1 MGSAA
6 HDQAAFASRLFDLLS
21 TVEAS
26 AVIGLAKSRVRGL
39 GEQLAFACSAL
50 HASEALAALETT
62 ATTHLSVP
70 VVASPAGHREVSLE
84 LPFEGT
90 ILSHVLGGGS
100 TYSVTLEPGDDLVA
114 PLRPLLESD
123 PLAAIVVPV
132 RLGDRTVGAAALF
145 SYEGPFGD
153 SAIEMAERFSEVV
166 GLTAEAFFTERLLF
180 ELFASCLPEVLGSDS
195 ATNLPDKIMSFLRST
210 RVTPVYRSRLE
221 LALAIGRLTSRT
233 GLEARLASRV
243 LDAFEGYLVALEGG
257 ADS

>member
-1 MGSAA
+1 MTRASNVET
-6 HDQAAFASRLFDLLS
+6 AFASRLFDLLS

-50 HASEALAALETT
+50 HASEALAALETS

-70 VVASPAGHREVSLE
+70 VVASPAGHREVSIE

-100 TYSVTLEPGDDLVA
+100 TYALTLEPGDELVA

-123 PLAAIVVPV
+123 PLAALVVPI
-132 RLGDRTVGAAALF
+132 RLGDRTVGGACLV

-153 SAIEMAERFSEVV
+153 AEIEMAERFGEVV

-180 ELFASCLPEVLGSDS
+180 ELFASCLPELLGKEA
-195 ATNLPDKIMSFLRST
+195 ATALPEKVMGFLRT
-210 RVTPVYRSRLE
+210 IRVAPVYRTRLE

-233 GLEARLASRV
+233 GLEARLATKV
-243 LDAFEGYLVALEGG
+243 LDAFEGYLAALEGG
-257 ADS
+257 GA